1 MAELGAIS
9 AAVSLADNAISLIKY
24 LKRFSDDLGTIDQD
38 VKDLIREVELLE
50 KSYKYLSQELDERPQ
65 QQTIAGGQT
74 ELWSLLG
81 QTLESGR
88 LSFIRFKE
96 TVEKVLGDKEAQ
108 GKVERVRR
116 TLRLQSKKPQII
128 EFNREIQT
136 YNVTLTM
143 WMSRIS
149 R

>member
-1 MAELGAIS
+1 MAELGAVS

-24 LKRFSDDLGTIDQD
+24 LKKFRDDLGSIDQD
-38 VKDLIREVELLE
+38 VKDLIREVEILE
-50 KSYKYLSQELDERPQ
+50 KSYKYLSQELDNRPQ
-65 QQTIAGGQT
+65 ETIAGGQT

-81 QTLESGR
+81 QTLESGQ

-108 GKVERVRR
+108 GKMDKVRR

-149 R
+149 K

>member
-1 MAELGAIS
+1 MAELGAVS
-9 AAVSLADNAISLIKY
+9 AAVSLADNAISLIQY
-24 LKRFSDDLGTIDQD
+24 LKKFRDDLGTIDQD
-38 VKDLIREVELLE
+38 VKDLIREVEILE
-50 KSYKYLSQELDERPQ
+50 KSYKYLSQELDNRPQ
-65 QQTIAGGQT
+65 ETIAGGQA

-81 QTLESGR
+81 QTLESGQ

-108 GKVERVRR
+108 GKVDKVRR

-149 R
+149 K